1 MMAFPITPEMQ
12 EKNAEFS
19 LKWLDL
25 YQEQVNLCHA
35 QQTNQIK
42 LIKQNIFE
50 KHPELQ
56 PDEDNSDVQLVS
68 RNRYFNYLKNRLEH
82 GYNYLCEIDIDK
94 LPYSVMSTIHKAK
107 LDMRMVL
114 RALNDVNFIDNEPA
128 KISQRVFD
136 QIQQFENAQLRI
148 IPQPPVQANEA
159 NLIEEV
165 PDEEVP
171 ERNPETP
178 FEFLKKI
185 NIDVYNSFAK
195 LFNQFISEIHLIVFN
210 KNIVDSTLE
219 ILLRPTNTVEEL
231 RSNLKEAD
239 EKVSC
244 FKQAQHY
251 TSELQYMIQHL

>member
-42 LIKQNIFE
+42 LIKKNIFE
-50 KHPELQ
+50 KHPDLQ

-68 RNRYFNYLKNRLEH
+68 RSRYFNYLKNRLEH

-94 LPYSVMSTIHKAK
+94 LPYNVMSTIHKAK
-107 LDMRMVL
+107 LDLRLML

-136 QIQQFENAQLRI
+136 QIQ
-148 IPQPPVQANEA
+148 
-159 NLIEEV
+159 
-165 PDEEVP
+165 
-171 ERNPETP
+171 
-178 FEFLKKI
+178 
-185 NIDVYNSFAK
+185 
-195 LFNQFISEIHLIVFN
+195 
-210 KNIVDSTLE
+210 
-219 ILLRPTNTVEEL
+219 
-231 RSNLKEAD
+231 
-239 EKVSC
+239 
-244 FKQAQHY
+244 
-251 TSELQYMIQHL
+251 